1 MGTNGIRNMS
11 IKLIIFDFDGTLGDT
26 RRNIVTTM
34 QMAIKEMQ
42 LPERSESECAST
54 IGLPLAGCFRTLFPD
69 IMEELIP
76 RCAETYRRIFN
87 ENLQKITPEAFP
99 CVVKTLKNLKE
110 RGLTLTIASSRS
122 RNSLIE
128 LTHNMGIV
136 DYISYLIGADDVK
149 EAKPKP
155 EPVLK
160 TLAAMQF
167 AASETLVVG
176 DMAVDIMM
184 GANAGAKTC
193 GVTWGNGSREDLNEA
208 GADYIIDSMEE
219 LIDIADKIYT
229 ESAL

>member
-1 MGTNGIRNMS
+1 MS

-34 QMAIKEMQ
+34 QMTIKELQ
-42 LPERSESECAST
+42 LPSRTEAECAST
-54 IGLPLAGCFRTLFPD
+54 IGLPLDGCFRALFPD
-69 IMEELIP
+69 IQDDLIP

-99 CVVKTLKNLKE
+99 GVVKTLKTLKE
-110 RGLTLTIASSRS
+110 QGLVLTIASSRS
-122 RNSLIE
+122 RNSLTE
-128 LTHNMGIV
+128 LTRDMGIA

-160 TLAAMQF
+160 TLTAMHY

-176 DMAVDIMM
+176 DMAVDILM
-184 GANAGAKTC
+184 GANAGTKTC
-193 GVTWGNGSREDLNEA
+193 GVTWGNGSRETLKEA
-208 GADYIIDSMEE
+208 GADYVIEKMEE
-219 LIDIADKIYT
+219 LID
-229 ESAL
+229 LQ

>member
-1 MGTNGIRNMS
+1 MG
-11 IKLIIFDFDGTLGDT
+11 IKLMIFDFDGTLGDT

-42 LPERSESECAST
+42 LPSRTEAECAST

-69 IMEELIP
+69 IQEELIP

-99 CVVKTLKNLKE
+99 GVVKTLETLKAK
-110 RGLTLTIASSRS
+110 GFVLTIASSRS
-122 RNSLIE
+122 RNSLME
-128 LTHNMGIV
+128 LTRDMGIA

-160 TLAAMQF
+160 TLDAMHF
-167 AASETLVVG
+167 DASETLVVG
-176 DMAVDIMM
+176 DMAVDILM
-184 GANAGAKTC
+184 GANTGAKTC
-193 GVTWGNGSREDLNEA
+193 GVTWGNGSREELKDA
-208 GADYIIDSMEE
+208 GANFIIDKMEE
-219 LIDIADKIYT
+219 LIEIAENEK
-229 ESAL
+229 